1 MAPCAIHAQA
11 KNAQTALG
19 AILEQQ
25 PAANNAKAAVA
36 FAQAKM
42 TAKLAIVMYTKIQMG
57 NVHYIARIK
66 LHIAQD
72 ATILE
77 IAQDVAQAMF

>member
-42 TAKLAIVMYTKIQMG
+42 TAN
-57 NVHYIARIK
+57 NVTRTFIETPTEIARCLAQTK
-66 LHIAQD
+66 PLIAQD
-72 ATILE
+72 ATIME
-77 IAQDVAQAMF
+77 IAQDVVQAMF